1 MTLPSEGGTTGDRPA
16 PILRWGRSVWGSAF
30 DPHRPEP
37 FFAQL
42 AENKYNFVEI
52 ACPDSSAQASLWK
65 SAAAGQGLG
74 FVVQIHSL
82 GDDPN
87 AHSASLERQIES
99 ASELE
104 PELVNAH
111 TGRDIFSHRENAEI
125 FSHATKAA
133 AEFGVQLVHETHRS
147 RAMFSGPSTMRLLE
161 DLPSLRL
168 CADLSHWCCVH
179 ESMLEDQPEAVSAAL
194 LHADYLHLR
203 VGHTQGSQ
211 IPNLN
216 APEWEE
222 TIRTHLEWWRY
233 KVSCM
238 LPGQILRVSPEFGPF
253 PYLSHPGSAEELWT
267 LNETMRVISR
277 NYFSGKARF

>member
-1 MTLPSEGGTTGDRPA
+1 MTPPSEPGTVPHESA

-30 DPHRPEP
+30 DPHRPRP
-37 FFAQL
+37 FFQRL
-42 AENKYNFVEI
+42 AESGYDFVEV
-52 ACPDSSAQASLWK
+52 ACPESSSQASLWK
-65 SAAAGQGLG
+65 DAANEHGLG
-74 FVVQIHSL
+74 LVVQIHSA
-82 GDDPN
+82 GDDPA
-87 AHSASLERQIES
+87 AHATSLERQIK
-99 ASELE
+99 AARLLK
-104 PELVNAH
+104 PEMVNSH
-111 TGRDIFSHRENAEI
+111 TGRDIFSHRDNAAI
-125 FSHATKAA
+125 FTRATHAAQKS
-133 AEFGVQLVHETHRS
+133 GVHLVHETHRS
-147 RAMFSGPSTMRLLE
+147 RAMFCGPSTLHLLE
-161 DLPSLRL
+161 EQPSLRL

-203 VGHTQGSQ
+203 VGHTQSSQ
-211 IPNLN
+211 IPDLH

-267 LNETMRVISR
+267 LNETMRMLSR
-277 NYFSGKARF
+277 DYFSGKVRF

>member
-1 MTLPSEGGTTGDRPA
+1 MTPPSDLGTALDQCP
-16 PILRWGRSVWGSAF
+16 PVLRWGRSVWGSAF

-37 FFAQL
+37 FFERL
-42 AENKYNFVEI
+42 AENDYDFVEV
-52 ACPDSSAQASLWK
+52 ACPDSSGQASLWK
-65 SAAAGQGLG
+65 AAASAQGLG
-74 FVVQIHSL
+74 IVVQIHSI

-87 AHSASLERQIES
+87 THAVSLERQIAS
-99 ASELE
+99 ASQLD

-111 TGRDIFSHRENAEI
+111 TGRDIFSHRDNVSI
-125 FSHATKAA
+125 FSRAADAA
-133 AEFGVQLVHETHRS
+133 AECGVHLVHETHRS

-161 DLPSLRL
+161 EQPSLRL

-211 IPNLN
+211 IPDPD
-216 APEWEE
+216 APEWAE
-222 TIRTHLEWWRY
+222 TIRTHLDWWRY

-267 LNETMRVISR
+267 LNETMRVLSR
-277 NYFSGKARF
+277 DYFSGKVRF